1 MTTLEGAEE
10 VPRPLVEA
18 PSDHFLKKSENFASC
33 KTKSLEAKDPTCGYG
48 TWPSKIRPHQSDAAE
63 EKQEKLAKHA
73 SLDSIENLATKSRTL
88 ANDSLKPNQCDRS
101 LTLSEALENLSF
113 PLTYNPHTKGLHIVE
128 DGKKEESEKEE
139 KMQEIRADVPEVV
152 EQDRN
157 EVKICDTVTRYTP
170 GHRKAF
176 SLPRTLEVVNEDG
189 SIAEVRPPP
198 LPPNLEI
205 ESPRSTLLRFKM
217 EFGGGE
223 KTFDGESAISSMSSL
238 SSRTDFS
245 TGPFDLSETSSRSDS
260 GYSEGSGWRPRQAK
274 KGLTEFFSKGIS
286 ANWKL
291 LSKSGQQVV
300 KLMRRPESAAEEDS
314 LSSVASSQSLIMQD
328 RPDGLPAKDT
338 EELEKH
344 SLLHKQIIDSSKK
357 REQLESRERAKKL
370 AEQRRMEDDLSAAV
384 TLWSSSILPNWSS
397 VSNNKKTRSTW
408 WRGLPPPVRGRVWKL
423 ALQNHLNI
431 TPQLYAILVN
441 RASQQIQSWYAYK
454 STVSNSEETLE
465 LIPLDVSRTFP
476 QLCIFQKG
484 GPYYNLL
491 HNVLGAYVCY
501 RPDIGYVQ
509 GMSFIAAILI
519 LNLDEADAFILFANL
534 INKPC
539 LQAFFN
545 MDQELMSKYFNTFS
559 IIFSFLLPD
568 LCQHFSNLGLR
579 PDLFLLDWIMTLFAR
594 AAPLDVT
601 CRIWDILIR
610 DGEEFLF
617 RAAFGILSMYEDVL
631 LKEHDFVNLAQFL
644 SRLPDDINGDI
655 LFKEIEGIQLVASK
669 KTFQQILSQV

>member
-1 MTTLEGAEE
+1 
-10 VPRPLVEA
+10 
-18 PSDHFLKKSENFASC
+18 
-33 KTKSLEAKDPTCGYG
+33 
-48 TWPSKIRPHQSDAAE
+48 
-63 EKQEKLAKHA
+63 
-73 SLDSIENLATKSRTL
+73 
-88 ANDSLKPNQCDRS
+88 
-101 LTLSEALENLSF
+101 
-113 PLTYNPHTKGLHIVE
+113 LTYSPQTKGLHIDTE
-128 DGKKEESEKEE
+128 TKKGELDASG
-139 KMQEIRADVPEVV
+139 DVV
-152 EQDRN
+152 EEDKTKSDIVEEDRNEVKICRSDIVEEDKN

-176 SLPRTLEVVNEDG
+176 SLLRTLEVVNEDG
-189 SIAEVRPPP
+189 SLPQVLPPP

-217 EFGGGE
+217 EFGGGGD

-260 GYSEGSGWRPRQAK
+260 GFSEGSGWKPKQAK

-300 KLMRRPESAAEEDS
+300 KLMRRPDTSVDEDS
-314 LSSVASSQSLIMQD
+314 LSSVVSSQSLIMQD
-328 RPDGLPAKDT
+328 RPDGLPAKDS

-344 SLLHKQIIDSSKK
+344 SQLHKQIIDTSKK
-357 REQLESRERAKKL
+357 KEQLELRERAKKL

-384 TLWSSSILPNWSS
+384 TLWSSSILPNWAS
-397 VSNNKKTRSTW
+397 VSGSKKTRAIW

-423 ALQNHLNI
+423 ALPNHLNI

-441 RASQQIQSWYAYK
+441 RAERQIQSWYEYK
-454 STVSNSEETLE
+454 STTSTPEETLE

-545 MDQELMSKYFNTFS
+545 VDQDLMSKYFNTFS
-559 IIFSFLLPD
+559 IIFNVLLPD
-568 LCQHFSNLGLR
+568 LCQHFNNLGLR

-617 RAAFGILSMYEDVL
+617 RAAFGILSMYEDIL
-631 LKEHDFVNLAQFL
+631 LKEPDFVNLAQFL
-644 SRLPDDINGDI
+644 SRLPDDINADL
-655 LFKEIEGIQLVASK
+655 LFKEIEGIQLVANK
-669 KTFQQILSQV
+669 KSFQQILSQV

>member
-1 MTTLEGAEE
+1 MTTLEGAQG
-10 VPRPLVEA
+10 VPRPLDEA
-18 PSDHFLKKSENFASC
+18 HSDNFLKKSEKFLDMSSS
-33 KTKSLEAKDPTCGYG
+33 KQRSLEEKDPTCGYG
-48 TWPSKIRPHQSDAAE
+48 TWPSKIRPHQSE
-63 EKQEKLAKHA
+63 PCEEKLAKHA
-73 SLDSIENLATKSRTL
+73 SMDSIENIATKSRTV
-88 ANDSLKPNQCDRS
+88 AYVSPHQCDSKS
-101 LTLSEALENLSF
+101 LTLSEALENLTF

-128 DGKKEESEKEE
+128 SEKE
-139 KMQEIRADVPEVV
+139 KMQMTCADNVPDVVV
-152 EQDRN
+152 EEDRN
-157 EVKICDTVTRYTP
+157 QVKSCDTVARYTP

-189 SIAEVRPPP
+189 SIQEVRPPP

-260 GYSEGSGWRPRQAK
+260 GYSEGSGWRPKQAK

-300 KLMRRPESAAEEDS
+300 KLMRRPDSAAEEDS
-314 LSSVASSQSLIMQD
+314 PSSVASSQSLIMQD
-328 RPDGLPAKDT
+328 RPDGLPAKDS

-357 REQLESRERAKKL
+357 KEQLESRERAKKL

-384 TLWSSSILPNWSS
+384 SLWSSSILPNWNS
-397 VSNNKKTRSTW
+397 VSNSKKTRSTW

-423 ALQNHLNI
+423 ALANHLNI

-441 RASQQIQSWYAYK
+441 RAEQQIKSWYAYK
-454 STVSNSEETLE
+454 TTVSNSEETLE

-545 MDQELMSKYFNTFS
+545 MDQDLMRKYFSTFS
-559 IIFSFLLPD
+559 IIFSVVLPD

-644 SRLPDDINGDI
+644 SRLPDDINADV